1 MTRRNKLN
9 KYKRKNKTQKYRKK
23 NKQFGGAY
31 RGEEEENQEMYSRY
45 RSLFDTIH
53 DFKTLMSDVVHYSRN
68 EDSESLHRL
77 IFTIMLRNCFQSYGT
92 VPDLKYISNRC
103 GQLCSRMLKV
113 PSCNPDLENNFLNGN
128 YNENIIDFSLNK
140 LDDIYSSLNT
150 GGWMGAEGKVNLI
163 VDTQKQFFKYLLDE
177 PGKPGDKWRYIL
189 TRESVFDPA
198 GKLNYR
204 THGDAIGKRFGNEY
218 YYETTQN
225 IRTYNPSQVEGR
237 YNIQL
242 TPIFFNKSIDSSR
255 PYIGYRLE
263 NNVSGSDESTKT
275 IRAILNSTVK
285 HPNSISNVK
294 KTILKAQKD
303 LVGMSLFSN
312 RLRNTARD
320 YYTDIY
326 IKNDNLDLR
335 PELINTYTSALSSK
349 RYSDE
354 LMAEVCRYILSGK
367 GGVEVTNSS
376 GNKELTLNQEN
387 PLVLLTIDRM
397 LFVAACE
404 NYKNIACIL
413 DTGKNYLVHIPP
425 IKYSIENA
433 NRAYNTMNGGYKEA
447 TQEEKNDVKYEQLH
461 QPPVTNRSIINQEFN
476 ERINSDPIKIF
487 KIIIHYFIFISSK
500 KGKEVRNLTNINV
513 FNQFR
518 TTNECLYYKIKEN
531 IITTYKYNNGICCAL
546 STGVSIDENI
556 DENINYLPEEFN
568 DLSDEYPEIY
578 ILLTERAIYNYFGS
592 LLLSKLI
599 QNESIDSLIGDIKE
613 ERLRCILKLDK
624 NVVLTISFKENEND
638 ESKNEI
644 TITKY
649 TLETM
654 EQITI
659 LTRNIV
665 ELEIQAEQEV
675 EDGALRKRVESLFY
689 HFARTLVTGT
699 ISVTGTVVR
708 NSVAVVGWLLSPAED
723 ATVSEFITLTMK
735 AMNQNEVDHIEFSK
749 SEFNKSPFSDKIDN
763 KIIDKRKREILY
775 KIYKTIE
782 NMCRAF
788 DKIVDEEQF
797 KSVKEEMKKGN
808 GDLIYRI
815 GPETYNKIKN
825 YCLKH
830 HKKQSGPKKGGSNI
844 KIHTQPDIMIKLLH
858 ILRKYEMLVLLD
870 DEESAMYYYD
880 DGKSCY
886 YKFVKDWELHHF
898 IFMLLHE
905 DINTIKE
912 ILYHLAKTKTEPIYK
927 EIYLGILHIII
938 YVDPNYDITQFFSE
952 SEEPPSNT
960 HEDFF
965 AEFIGDIEY
974 IDLTAFL
981 TQIDNFNVV
990 TKKEQIKIIQKYIYN
1005 MKDYQIYSS
1014 YGFSEMY
1021 DLRNSITQQ
1030 NVNVEET
1037 KVVPTKV
1044 DEKNVH
1050 ANNVDG
1056 NTLNPYKNKNS
1067 NHLFKLERLAEKP
1080 TRFTD
1085 SRARTLIGAGGG
1097 RKRNTKKRKKKLRK
1111 TKRNTKKTTRK

>member
-31 RGEEEENQEMYSRY
+31 RGEEEENQEMYSKEMYSRY

-68 EDSESLHRL
+68 EDRESLHRL
-77 IFTIMLRNCFQSYGT
+77 IFTIMLRNCFQSYDT
-92 VPDLKYISNRC
+92 VPDRLKYISNRC

-128 YNENIIDFSLNK
+128 YNENIIDFSLNN

-150 GGWMGAEGKVNLI
+150 EGWMGAEGKVNLI

-177 PGKPGDKWRYIL
+177 PEKPGDKWRYIL

-198 GKLNYR
+198 GKLNYM
-204 THGDAIGKRFGNEY
+204 THGDAIEKRFGNEY
-218 YYETTQN
+218 YYETTPH
-225 IRTYNPSQVEGR
+225 IRTYTPSQVEGM
-237 YNIQL
+237 YNIEL
-242 TPIFFNKSIDSSR
+242 TPIFFNGDIDSSR

-294 KTILKAQKD
+294 KSILKAQKD
-303 LVGMSLFSN
+303 LAQNNKITSSLFSN
-312 RLRNTARD
+312 STLDKPED
-320 YYTDIY
+320 YYKEIY
-326 IKNDNLDLR
+326 GKPENLAL
-335 PELINTYTSALSSK
+335 PQELINTYTSALSSK

-376 GNKELTLNQEN
+376 GNKVLTLNQEN

-425 IKYSIENA
+425 IKDSIENA
-433 NRAYNTMNGGYKEA
+433 KRAYNTMNGGYKEA

-461 QPPVTNRSIINQEFN
+461 KNPVITNRSIINQEFN

-513 FNQFR
+513 FNKFR

-556 DENINYLPEEFN
+556 NDLPEEFN
-568 DLSDEYPEIY
+568 DISDEYPEIY

-592 LLLSKLI
+592 ILLSKLI
-599 QNESIDSLIGDIKE
+599 ENESIDSLIGDIKE

-675 EDGALRKRVESLFY
+675 EDGASRKQVESLFY

-735 AMNQNEVDHIEFSK
+735 AMNQNEADHIEFSQ

-788 DKIVDEEQF
+788 DKIVDKDQF

-808 GDLIYRI
+808 GDLIYSI

-938 YVDPNYDITQFFSE
+938 YVDPNYDITQIFSE

-965 AEFIGDIEY
+965 TEFVDDIKD

-1044 DEKNVH
+1044 DEKNVKEK
-1050 ANNVDG
+1050 NVPR
-1056 NTLNPYKNKNS
+1056 NMKYMKNLSNLSRFAVNPN
-1067 NHLFKLERLAEKP
+1067 LFTP
-1080 TRFTD
+1080 
-1085 SRARTLIGAGGG
+1085 GAPAAAAGG

-1111 TKRNTKKTTRK
+1111 TNRNTKKTTRK